1 MDLGAHCPAL
11 LTYSLAKPFMVFGQ
25 VQLQHVAIVFDLL
38 NAIQL
43 LSIFS
48 IFFSTLTM
56 SSVLFFLEAMIH
68 PHSGYSSWPASPIC
82 HACVFLLFHQA
93 TNKVMGYAGTLFMTS
108 QPTHSALDFR
118 FL

>member
-1 MDLGAHCPAL
+1 VDLGAHCPAL
-11 LTYSLAKPFMVFGQ
+11 LTYSLAKLFKVFGQ
-25 VQLQHVAIVFDLL
+25 VQLQHVANVFDLL

-56 SSVLFFLEAMIH
+56 SSVLFFFEAMIH
-68 PHSGYSSWPASPIC
+68 PHSGYSTRPASPVC

-93 TNKVMGYAGTLFMTS
+93 TNKVIGYAGTIFMTP
-108 QPTHSALDFR
+108 QPTHSALYFR